1 MKVLT
6 RYLLRA
12 HLGPFLF
19 AFLALTGVILIN
31 TVARQLATLAG
42 KGLPTDVILQFFVLS
57 LPANIALTLPM
68 AVLVSVL
75 YTFSQLT
82 AENEIAALKASGI
95 DLRRI
100 VLPVFLGAALLAGG
114 MAWFNDSVLP
124 EANHQWRQLM
134 VDVGRKSP
142 LFTLREQTI
151 NPIRTADGMSSYY
164 LQAAHI
170 DPNTSQMWDVV
181 IYDVST
187 PRIGRTIYADSGVMA
202 FNASRTDLLLR
213 LYDGHLHEVSF
224 DEPENFQRLAF
235 QQQLL
240 RMQGVG
246 NELERQTG
254 SAYRGDREMTAGML
268 QERIDTL
275 ARELNVV
282 RDRAATRAVADL
294 ERVLGITPAAEEDE
308 DTVGGAGAA
317 GLTAE
322 VAPSAG
328 GPDYTRTGTAG
339 TMFALNESLD
349 QATATRYAAQ
359 ELRSAQDQTAGLQ
372 RQIREFRVEIQ
383 KKWSIAAAAL
393 VFVLVGAPLALR
405 FPRGGIG
412 MVIAFSLAI
421 FALYYVGLIGGETLA
436 DEGYV
441 APEIAMWGMNAI
453 FAILGIIGFMRM
465 GRETSTAR
473 GGGFGDWF
481 RALAGAFGRR
491 NPPERAP

>member
-42 KGLPTDVILQFFVLS
+42 KGLPTDVVFQFFLLS

-100 VLPVFLGAALLAGG
+100 VLPVFLVAALLAGG

-213 LYDGHLHEVSF
+213 LYDGHLHEVNF

-282 RDRAATRAVADL
+282 RDRAATRALADL
-294 ERVLGITPAAEEDE
+294 ERVLGITAAAEED
-308 DTVGGAGAA
+308 TAGAA
-317 GLTAE
+317 L
-322 VAPSAG
+322 APSAG
-328 GPDYTRTGTAG
+328 GGVTQSSGISAAMTGLRYST
-339 TMFALNESLD
+339 NPVD
-349 QATATRYAAQ
+349 ATRYAAQ
-359 ELRSAQDQTAGLQ
+359 ELRSAQDQSAGLQ
-372 RQIREFRVEIQ
+372 RQIREYRVEIQ

-441 APEIAMWGMNAI
+441 APGIAMWGMNAI
-453 FAILGIIGFMRM
+453 FAVLGIIGFMRM

-473 GGGFGDWF
+473 GGSFADWF
-481 RALAGAFGRR
+481 RGLTGVFSRRSQSAREAGA
-491 NPPERAP
+491 P